1 MEHAKRETVG
11 IRWDRWHRRVVMQS
25 LRMMVMSGVVR
36 HAEVDPP
43 QHCDDHEDI
52 ETEPESA
59 FSISLR
65 PVSIDEQGWFTRLLC
80 RRVGSPF
87 THARHTT

>member
-1 MEHAKRETVG
+1 MKYAMRRTKG
-11 IRWDRWHRRVVMQS
+11 IRWDRWHRMVVTRS
-25 LRMMVMSGVVR
+25 LEMMVMNRVLR

-43 QHCDDHEDI
+43 RHSDDAANI
-52 ETEPESA
+52 EADPEESA
-59 FSISLR
+59 SRSMRDVIT
-65 PVSIDEQGWFTRLLC
+65 DEQGWFTRFVR